1 MGNQAPTNQNHC
13 GSSYNGQGKGKGEQ
27 VRNAGD
33 SKGMGRGKNEFSMNQ
48 GDMKG
53 KGEGRK
59 GKGKGTPSMGSKDG
73 KGKTKGDAFVNN
85 DDRRGKSKGEP
96 FMDSEDSRSKGKCE
110 ARQEQSS
117 AGYVNLRDLQGTFE
131 KNAMGKG
138 ERFESYKSFATNAPM
153 AGSFANRMSFQTD
166 VPDDVLGSRESFAR
180 GSFAA
185 LRSDESFAAG
195 LPSSAARSGQSQL
208 PVAVSF
214 VAGPS
219 GRTTLPPDGRN
230 TQLAPQTSFFMP
242 AGTTTSQSPQGLS
255 TRGPQTN
262 SFIAMSGP
270 ARKSPYGNPMEMIN
284 ELFEAT

>member
-1 MGNQAPTNQNHC
+1 MGNQAPTTQNHC
-13 GSSYNGQGKGKGEQ
+13 GMIAGKGKGEQ

-48 GDMKG
+48 GDMKGKG

-85 DDRRGKSKGEP
+85 DDRSGKS
-96 FMDSEDSRSKGKCE
+96 E

-185 LRSDESFAAG
+185 LRSDESFAAACRRELCCRAFRTNDPATG
-195 LPSSAARSGQSQL
+195 RPQHTASDPNKLLHARRHHYKSVSSRS
-208 PVAVSF
+208 VD
-214 VAGPS
+214 S
-219 GRTTLPPDGRN
+219 G
-230 TQLAPQTSFFMP
+230 
-242 AGTTTSQSPQGLS
+242 S
-255 TRGPQTN
+255 TD
-262 SFIAMSGP
+262 
-270 ARKSPYGNPMEMIN
+270 
-284 ELFEAT
+284 